1 MALRAGDWCA
11 GRGDLARGAICCR
24 CVKLCVYSVKRCV
37 RWLLA
42 CRGPLRT
49 TGTGTGTGTGIGIG
63 IGTGTGTGI
72 GTPTRQIGTIQML
85 V

>member
-11 GRGDLARGAICCR
+11 GGSDLGRGAICR
-24 CVKLCVYSVKRCV
+24 LSMKLCAYSVKRCV

-49 TGTGTGTGTGIGIG
+49 IGTGTGTGTGTGID
-63 IGTGTGTGI
+63 I
-72 GTPTRQIGTIQML
+72 GTPARQISTLQML